1 MLVGGLLLQW
11 KKFIESVRDFG
22 IVCGRDT
29 IYRDFRDSRV
39 SGIEI
44 GCLFEKL
51 SSFSMAF
58 N

>member
-1 MLVGGLLLQW
+1 MFLQW
-11 KKFIESVRDFG
+11 KKVIESVRDFG

-39 SGIEI
+39 NGIEI

-51 SSFSMAF
+51 PGFSRVF